1 MRIPISALYLILIL
15 TTACASKRSASDK
28 YPSEPGYDDQAAMGG
43 GFDDPPALPELGA
56 TPMAQP
62 DMSPGM
68 AAAVFASPAPSK
80 TGPANVSANASA
92 DAHVDEV
99 APDSFETMGAD
110 SIDQMLIFTAQLAL
124 EVDFASSAKTIDA
137 AVQLGV
143 TAGGYV
149 AQMTDTTLHLRVP
162 SRRFRKVMKQI
173 EDLGDLRSRQV
184 QALDVSEEYNDLGVR
199 LDNLRATRE
208 RIEKLLNQSKDLAQ
222 ILIIEKELERV
233 TFEIDRIEGRMRM
246 LASQAAF
253 STIAIAFSERPQQVE
268 LKQAGGEALPPPT
281 TPRTLRSSAV
291 WVHQVDVHN
300 LLTIND

>member
-15 TTACASKRSASDK
+15 TTACASKRGASDK
-28 YPSEPGYDDQAAMGG
+28 YASEPGYDDQAAMGV

-56 TPMAQP
+56 APMAQP

-80 TGPANVSANASA
+80 AGPANA
-92 DAHVDEV
+92 DAHIEAIEEV

>member
-15 TTACASKRSASDK
+15 TTACASKRGASDK
-28 YPSEPGYDDQAAMGG
+28 YASEPGYDDQAAMGV

-56 TPMAQP
+56 APMAQP

-80 TGPANVSANASA
+80 AGPANA
-92 DAHVDEV
+92 DAHIEAIEEV

-162 SRRFRKVMKQI
+162 SRHFRKVMKQI

-253 STIAIAFSERPQQVE
+253 STIAIAFSERPQRVE